1 MSQRVD
7 QLNALVQQHVAGIL
21 EREMEWPKGVL
32 VTVTRALVADD
43 AESAKIFLSVWPYD
57 QGEAMVREVEH
68 KIADIQQVLNR
79 TLVMKFVPKIRFELD
94 ESEEKAK
101 SIMQLLDRVAEDPT
115 LTPVPP
121 AQPEE
126 PAA

>member
-79 TLVMKFVPKIRFELD
+79 TLVMKFVPKIRFVG
-94 ESEEKAK
+94 
-101 SIMQLLDRVAEDPT
+101 R
-115 LTPVPP
+115 
-121 AQPEE
+121 
-126 PAA
+126 